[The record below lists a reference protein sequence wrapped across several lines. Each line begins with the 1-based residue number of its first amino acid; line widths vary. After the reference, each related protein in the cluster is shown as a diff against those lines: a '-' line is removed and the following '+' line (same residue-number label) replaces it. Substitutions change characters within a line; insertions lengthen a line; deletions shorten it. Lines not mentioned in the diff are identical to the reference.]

1 MKPNVLFI
9 IDSFEQGGSER
20 QALQL
25 LTQLHRSGQCRVHLA
40 CLQDRGSLRAE
51 AEQLGIGEILEYPLT
66 SFYDLN
72 FLKQLRRLTQFIKQN
87 RIDVVHTHCF
97 YTNIFGMAGAFLA
110 GVRGRV
116 TSKGETDGFR
126 TPKQK
131 RAERGAFRLAHR
143 VIANCLVVQNQL
155 IREGVSPKR
164 IIQHYNGL
172 DLERF
177 KVSPDLRRE
186 EALASFGLPATPAR
200 RFVSIVANLHN
211 PVKDHPMF
219 LRAAARVMKEMPDA
233 AFVIAG
239 EGGLMKGL
247 QELAEQ
253 IGIERDVFFI
263 GRCENVGRLLFA
275 SDVGVLSS
283 KAEGFANAILEYLA
297 AGLPVVATDVGGVRE
312 AVVEGETGHV
322 VASGDD
328 QKMAEGIVRLLKNP
342 ERARA
347 MGELGRSRVAA
358 KFSCDRHLQNTLELY
373 DELLAAPGSAPA
385 RVSNE
390 RLATNEE
397 S

>member
-25 LTQLHRSGQCRVHLA
+25 LRQLHESGRCRVHLA

-51 AEQLGIGEILEYPLT
+51 AEQLGIGAIYEYPLT

-72 FLKQLRRLTQFIKQN
+72 FVKQLQRLRSFIKEN
-87 RIDVVHTHCF
+87 CVDVVHTHCF
-97 YTNIFGMAGAFLA
+97 YTNIFGMTGAFLS
-110 GVRGRV
+110 GVPARI

-126 TPKQK
+126 TPMQK
-131 RAERGAFRLAHR
+131 RAERVAFRLAHR

-155 IREGVSPKR
+155 IREGVNPAR
-164 IIQHYNGL
+164 IVQHYNGL
-172 DLERF
+172 DLDRL
-177 KVSPDLRRE
+177 KVSPELRRD
-186 EALASFGLPATPAR
+186 EALAAFGLPSGR

-219 LRAAARVMKEMPDA
+219 LRAAARVRGEVPDA

-239 EGGLMKGL
+239 EGDLMPGLRS
-247 QELAEQ
+247 LAAQ
-253 IGIERDVFFI
+253 LGIERDVFFI
-263 GRCENVGRLLFA
+263 GRCENVGQLLFA
-275 SDVGVLSS
+275 SDIGVLSS

-312 AVVEGETGHV
+312 AIVEGETGYV

-328 QKMAEGIVRLLKNP
+328 EKMAAGIIRLLNDAQ
-342 ERARA
+342 RAHA
-347 MGELGRSRVAA
+347 MGQLGRTRVAA

-373 DELLAAPGSAPA
+373 DELLNARETASA

-390 RLATNEE
+390 LLATHEE